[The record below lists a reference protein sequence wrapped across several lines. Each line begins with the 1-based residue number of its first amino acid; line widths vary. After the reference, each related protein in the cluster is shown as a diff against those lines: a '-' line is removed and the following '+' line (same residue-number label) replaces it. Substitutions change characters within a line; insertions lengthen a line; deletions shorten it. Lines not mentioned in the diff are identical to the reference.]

1 MQKDD
6 QIYCCN
12 SNRLYLMRLFF
23 VCRKRSLYSDGAK
36 EKTTKTKGKEDEVLC
51 IKLTIFT
58 WDYFLW
64 RGKMQ

>member
-1 MQKDD
+1 
-6 QIYCCN
+6 
-12 SNRLYLMRLFF
+12 MRLFLF
-23 VCRKRSLYSDGAK
+23 AGNVHSILTAQKRKLQ
-36 EKTTKTKGKEDEVLC
+36 KGKEDEVLC

>member
-12 SNRLYLMRLFF
+12 SNRLYLMRLFLF
-23 VCRKRSLYSDGAK
+23 AGNVNSILTAQKRKLQ
-36 EKTTKTKGKEDEVLC
+36 KGKEDEVLC